1 MNKKIIVLILF
12 IFLLLSTIIISIF
25 GKNPDPPIIRV
36 EQVTFTP
43 NNGDVY
49 EYVDGVFIVTID
61 ITDLSKEDDKYIV
74 TYQMN
79 TVVYPS
85 DATNQVVNY
94 SLYNSGDKEVLH
106 IDPTGMVT
114 LELTEKV
121 SYDYIILAKS
131 TDDALNV
138 EAKMILRIK
147 VKQVDKP
154 W

>member
-12 IFLLLSTIIISIF
+12 IFLLLSTIVISIF
-25 GKNPDPPIIRV
+25 GKNPDPPIVRV
-36 EQVTFTP
+36 EQVAFTP

-61 ITDLSKEDDKYIV
+61 ITDLSKEDDKYVV
-74 TYQMN
+74 TYQIN
-79 TVVYPS
+79 TFVSPS

-94 SLYNSGDKEVLH
+94 SLYNSSDKEFVN
-106 IDPTGMVT
+106 IDSTGMVT
-114 LELTEKV
+114 LELKEKV
-121 SYDYIILAKS
+121 TYDYIILAKS
-131 TDDALNV
+131 ADDALKA

-147 VKQVDKP
+147 VRQVDKP